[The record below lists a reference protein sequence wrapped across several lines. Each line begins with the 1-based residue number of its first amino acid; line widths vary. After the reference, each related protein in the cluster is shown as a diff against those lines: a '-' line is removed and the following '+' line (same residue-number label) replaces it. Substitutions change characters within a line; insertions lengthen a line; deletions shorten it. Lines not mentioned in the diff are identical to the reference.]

1 MSTLFIAS
9 KVSLDFT
16 NIPLLLQFPIATT
29 IASGV
34 ANPSAHGHAT
44 TKTLTNAKID
54 WLISFVI
61 TKFKI
66 NEIKAMINIAGTK
79 YPLILSAILAIG
91 AFVFV
96 ASTTIFTILEM
107 LESLPIFSALYSIY
121 PS

>member
-44 TKTLTNAKID
+44 TKTLTRAKID
-54 WLISFVI
+54 SFISFVI
-61 TKFKI
+61 IKFKI
-66 NEIKAMINIAGTK
+66 NDINAIINIAGTK

-96 ASTTIFTILEM
+96 ASTTIFTILEI